1 MPVRES
7 LAKRA
12 EHAAFPRPV
21 LLVCPRA
28 VPREHSFVLL
38 ASTHERVYSCYIGIV
53 HMLTAATDTN
63 LNIKN
68 LKEFAVSIISEPF
81 LEAANYTAVDAPT
94 GVDEWALSG
103 LTKRESE

>member
-1 MPVRES
+1 
-7 LAKRA
+7 
-12 EHAAFPRPV
+12 
-21 LLVCPRA
+21 
-28 VPREHSFVLL
+28 
-38 ASTHERVYSCYIGIV
+38 
-53 HMLTAATDTN
+53 MLTAATDTN

-81 LEAANYTAVDAPT
+81 LEAANYTAVDAPA